1 MFLIRQIKVEPDD
14 AVGILAK
21 ENGQIRAKM
30 DLDTVTGVFVQ
41 PTFGTGHRN
50 L

>member
-1 MFLIRQIKVEPDD
+1 MFLIRQIKVEPDE

-21 ENGQIRAKM
+21 KNEQICVKM
-30 DLDTVTGVFVQ
+30 DLDIVTGVFVQ
-41 PTFGTGHRN
+41 STFGTGHRN